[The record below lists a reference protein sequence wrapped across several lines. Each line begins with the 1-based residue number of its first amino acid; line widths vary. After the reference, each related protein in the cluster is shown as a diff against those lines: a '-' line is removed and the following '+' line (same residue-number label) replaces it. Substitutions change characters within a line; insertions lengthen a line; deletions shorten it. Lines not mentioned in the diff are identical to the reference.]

1 MKSRASV
8 IKTMVPPLVL
18 LLVLMGIWHFS
29 VVVFEIK
36 KFVIPGPLAVLSTFY
51 SEAGDLLRATGVTA
65 LATACGFLASL
76 IVGSLI
82 AIAFAESKIIRT
94 SCYPYA
100 ILLQTVP
107 VVAIAPMIIVW
118 SGSGFRSVVIISFI
132 ISLFPIITNGC
143 TGMLAIDPDLMDLFR
158 LHRASRWQVIKKLRM
173 PNAVPF
179 LMTGAKIS
187 SGLAI
192 IGAIVGDFL
201 VGHGQDKYG
210 LGFLILQSKERMKM
224 DKLFAAV
231 ICSTVLGVVIF
242 SGMSLLSRT
251 VLKRWSASHDA

>member
-1 MKSRASV
+1 MKFRSLAMTV
-8 IKTMVPPLVL
+8 LPPLILLCVL
-18 LLVLMGIWHFS
+18 IGIWHLAI
-29 VVVFEIK
+29 VAYDIK
-36 KFVIPGPLAVLSTFY
+36 KFVMPTPLSVLGSFQKD
-51 SEAGDLLRATGVTA
+51 GLDLLRATGVTA
-65 LATACGFLASL
+65 LAAGTGFLASL
-76 IVGSLI
+76 FLGSLI
-82 AIAFAESKIIRT
+82 AVGFAESKIVRT

-107 VVAIAPMIIVW
+107 VVAIAPLIIIW

-143 TGMLAIDPDLMDLFR
+143 TGMLAIDSDLMDLFR
-158 LHRASRWQVIKKLRM
+158 LHRASRWRIILKLRL
-173 PNAVPF
+173 PNCVPY

-210 LGFLILQSKERMKM
+210 LGFLILQSRDRLRM

-231 ICSTVLGVVIF
+231 ICSTLLGVLIF
-242 SGMSLLSRT
+242 AGMSLLSRT
-251 VLKRWSASHDA
+251 ILKRWSTD

>member
-1 MKSRASV
+1 MISRSMT
-8 IKTMVPPLVL
+8 KTVLPPILL
-18 LLVLMGIWHFS
+18 LLVLIGAWQLFIQ
-29 VVVFEIK
+29 VYEIK
-36 KFVIPGPLAVLSTFY
+36 KFVMPTPLAVLGSFQRD
-51 SEAGDLLRATGVTA
+51 GLDLLKATGVTA
-65 LATACGFLASL
+65 LAAGCGFL
-76 IVGSLI
+76 GSLI
-82 AIAFAESKIIRT
+82 LGSIVAVGFAESKIVRT

-107 VVAIAPMIIVW
+107 VVAIAPLIIIW

-143 TGMLAIDPDLMDLFR
+143 TGMLAIDSDLMDLFR
-158 LHRASRWQVIKKLRM
+158 LHRASRWRIIVKLRL
-173 PNAVPF
+173 PNSVPY

-210 LGFLILQSKERMKM
+210 LGFLILQSRDRMRT

-231 ICSTVLGVVIF
+231 ICSTLLGVLIF
-242 SGMSLLSRT
+242 AGMSVLSRT
-251 VLKRWSASHDA
+251 ILKRWSIEK

>member
-1 MKSRASV
+1 MKTRA
-8 IKTMVPPLVL
+8 LVMTIVSPIL
-18 LLVLMGIWHFS
+18 LLLALVWVWHEAI
-29 VVVFEIK
+29 EIYDIK
-36 KFVIPGPLAVLSTFY
+36 PFLIPSPLAVVGSFQKDGT
-51 SEAGDLLRATGVTA
+51 DLLRATGVTA
-65 LATACGFLASL
+65 LAAGCGFMASL
-76 IVGSLI
+76 CLGSII
-82 AIAFAESKIIRT
+82 AVSFAESKIIRA

-107 VVAIAPMIIVW
+107 VVAIAPLIIIW

-143 TGMLAIDPDLMDLFR
+143 TGMLAIDSDLMDLFR
-158 LHRASRWQVIKKLRM
+158 LHRASRWRIITKLRI
-173 PNAVPF
+173 PNSVPYV
-179 LMTGAKIS
+179 MTGAKIS

-210 LGFLILQSKERMKM
+210 LGYLILQSKDRMKM

-242 SGMSLLSRT
+242 AGMSILSRT
-251 VLKRWSASHDA
+251 LLKRWESRAR